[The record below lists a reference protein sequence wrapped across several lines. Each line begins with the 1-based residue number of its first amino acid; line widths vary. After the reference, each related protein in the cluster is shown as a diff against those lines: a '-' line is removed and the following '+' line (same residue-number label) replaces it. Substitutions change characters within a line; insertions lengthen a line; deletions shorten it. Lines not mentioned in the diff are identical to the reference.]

1 MVLLMLLTSLSQ
13 MNIHPLQPAD
23 IIDRSSE
30 NPWSPD
36 EQPWSQYGGV
46 PTRNG
51 SMPNHS
57 ADGGPGTGSVEEITS
72 LASINDPVINWVGLD
87 DGIGSDAYGS
97 IIGNFSANLDSTP
110 GAIERCTPLGLFA
123 VVLHDSTGTSTTK
136 LSLIAGDDASIA
148 WQVDL
153 GSTKSAR
160 STPVLADVDL
170 DGTTEVVVVYDTDS
184 SFNVDVWSPE
194 LTCDESGW
202 QTGGHSNEVL
212 WSWSDADVRIGI
224 TSPHAQTRESN
235 HLSVTQPLLADL
247 ELDGKPELIVSVVDI
262 SSDDPLIMT
271 IPLGSSMPSEP
282 VWEVILDRGTHPSDP
297 AWAQLDASNTAV
309 VATTIDENSGNMWIW
324 RLDGATGSN

>member
-1 MVLLMLLTSLSQ
+1 
-13 MNIHPLQPAD
+13 MNIHSLQPAE

-57 ADGGPGTGSVEEITS
+57 ADGGPGIGSVEDITS

-97 IIGNFSANLDSTP
+97 IIGNFSANLNTTP

-160 STPVLADVDL
+160 STPVLVDVDL
-170 DGTTEVVVVYDTDS
+170 DGTTEVIVVYDTDS

-247 ELDGKPELIVSVVDI
+247 ELDGQP
-262 SSDDPLIMT
+262 
-271 IPLGSSMPSEP
+271 
-282 VWEVILDRGTHPSDP
+282 
-297 AWAQLDASNTAV
+297 
-309 VATTIDENSGNMWIW
+309 
-324 RLDGATGSN
+324 